1 MYPPKPPQ
9 KGGPPQRGGPP
20 QKSGPGPG
28 APPQA
33 GVNEGDIEQALR
45 GNAAKAV
52 DIGHKLGR
60 SLKEQGLASS
70 QIRGV
75 LDELQRLQAHD
86 PNALQMLR
94 AKLAYAAGRHGP
106 AVRSLQGIL
115 DPALRKAASN
125 KAYLP
130 GLKNLLEAIVSYHRF
145 YGGK

>member
-9 KGGPPQRGGPP
+9 RSGPPQRGAQPQRSGPP
-20 QKSGPGPG
+20 G
-28 APPQA
+28 AAPHSA
-33 GVNEGDIEQALR
+33 ASEGDIEAALR
-45 GNAAKAV
+45 GNASKAV
-52 DIGHKLGR
+52 EIGHRLGR

-75 LDELQRLQAHD
+75 LDELQRLQEHD

-94 AKLAYAAGRHGP
+94 AKLAYAAGRHGGG
-106 AVRSLQGIL
+106 VRVLQGIL
-115 DPALRKAASN
+115 DPALKKAASN